1 MHGPGL
7 PTKKVDFATVNYVL
21 LTLKFVMVPFSEE
34 RLRLVLRQT
43 EEKKYDIPWIH
54 RTRHETSTKSCKV
67 FSLRPMFYQ

>member
-21 LTLKFVMVPFSEE
+21 LTLKFVVVPFSEE

-43 EEKKYDIPWIH
+43 GEKKYDIPWIH
-54 RTRHETSTKSCKV
+54 RTREETSTKSYKV